1 MIREHGRPTK
11 AEKRSRKKKVNENL
25 FVRQLDVTAAAVM
38 SPKKTTIWY
47 FFLPFLSSSGVSSSP
62 SVVLRGVCW
71 LVCRSLACFLAL
83 LLLMESRFS
92 FSLLLRSAFVPFY
105 FNPFRCI
112 VDVEAS
118 RMRD

>member
-47 FFLPFLSSSGVSSSP
+47 FFSSLPVIIGRKQQPECCTSGCMLARMSLARLLPRTTIINGVS
-62 SVVLRGVCW
+62 
-71 LVCRSLACFLAL
+71 F
-83 LLLMESRFS
+83 FF
-92 FSLLLRSAFVPFY
+92 FSLIAQRICSFLF
-105 FNPFRCI
+105 
-112 VDVEAS
+112 
-118 RMRD
+118 